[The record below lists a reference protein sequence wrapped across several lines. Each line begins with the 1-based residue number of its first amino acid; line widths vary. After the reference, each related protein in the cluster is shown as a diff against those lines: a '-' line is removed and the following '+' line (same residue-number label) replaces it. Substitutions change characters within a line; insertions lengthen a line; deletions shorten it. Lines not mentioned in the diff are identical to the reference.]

1 MEKLNQS
8 KISEFI
14 LLGLTSSQDIQFL
27 LFVLVSVIYMATVL
41 GNLVIVITE
50 VYILN

>member
-1 MEKLNQS
+1 MEKLNQL
-8 KISEFI
+8 KVSEFI